1 MNKLASLRAHL
12 LDAVP
17 ELQRG
22 PERLLTFVQD
32 GSIRFQRGQH
42 LSHEYRFEAQ
52 LVVTDYAGGTDTLMI
67 PLLQW
72 LSRYEPDLDPD
83 DGVRFEAELLSN
95 QAYDLAITVRLSER
109 VVALVDCESGTIQ
122 AEHRQPAYAIETCPA
137 THWEL
142 LTKAPGDDDY
152 QPTSEWDSP

>member
-1 MNKLASLRAHL
+1 MNKLQSLRAHL
-12 LDAVP
+12 LDAMP
-17 ELQRG
+17 ELKRG

-32 GSIRFQRGQH
+32 GSIRFHRGQH

-52 LVVTDYAGGTDTLMI
+52 LVVTDYTGDVDTLMI

-83 DGVRFEAELLSN
+83 DGVRFEAELLSH

-109 VVALVDCESGTIQ
+109 VVALVDCDTGTITS
-122 AEHRQPAYAIETCPA
+122 EHRLPGYPIEACPA
-137 THWEL
+137 TSWKL
-142 LTKAPGDDDY
+142 YAKGPGEDEHALE
-152 QPTSEWDSP
+152 SEWESP

>member
-17 ELQRG
+17 ELKRG

-52 LVVTDYAGGTDTLMI
+52 LVVTDYAGDVDTLMI
-67 PLLQW
+67 PMLQW

-95 QAYDLAITVRLSER
+95 QAYDLAITLRLSER
-109 VVALVDCESGTIQ
+109 VVALVDCEAGTITS
-122 AEHRQPAYAIETCPA
+122 EHRQPAYPIETCPA

-142 LTKAPGDDDY
+142 LTKAPGNDDY